1 MEPRISSELP
11 LSSLVHSP
19 AVVTVGTYPPRECG
33 IATFTQDVVMS
44 LRQWPNLVG
53 KASVCAVNDWPAS
66 YRYGKEVQFTIED
79 AQRPSYRSAARRIN
93 NSGADL
99 VSIQHEYGIFRG
111 DDGEY
116 LLDFIDALKLPLV
129 TTLHTVLSKPEGH
142 FKSVT
147 KAIINAS
154 DAVVVLAQN
163 AKQLLVSTCD
173 APPGKIHYI
182 PHGIPDV
189 AWSPEVLQLRKAELG
204 LSGRLVVSTFGLIGP
219 GKGIEYALDAVAAAT
234 QQHPEIL
241 YLIIGRT
248 HPTIV
253 RNEGEA
259 YRERLIQ
266 RCQELGIENNVSFVN
281 RYLTLRELILYL
293 QATDVYLMPYLD
305 PEQIVSGTMAYAVG
319 AGKPTIA
326 TPFAYAK
333 EVLANGRGVVVPF
346 RNSEAI
352 AGALVSLAED
362 EYLRLDMAAKA
373 YAYTRSWVWREVGR
387 QYGMLTADILRR
399 AQLAP
404 MAVSRATA

>member
-387 QYGMLTADILRR
+387 QYGMLTADVLQRT
-399 AQLAP
+399 QLAP

>member
-1 MEPRISSELP
+1 
-11 LSSLVHSP
+11 
-19 AVVTVGTYPPRECG
+19 
-33 IATFTQDVVMS
+33 MS

-219 GKGIEYALDAVAAAT
+219 GKGIEYALDAMAAAT

-387 QYGMLTADILRR
+387 QYGMLTADVLQRT
-399 AQLAP
+399 QLAP

>member
-219 GKGIEYALDAVAAAT
+219 GKGIEYALDAMAAAT

-387 QYGMLTADILRR
+387 QYGMLTADVLQRT
-399 AQLAP
+399 QLAP

>member
-163 AKQLLVSTCD
+163 AKQLLTSTCD

-387 QYGMLTADILRR
+387 QYGMLTADVLQRT
-399 AQLAP
+399 QLAP